1 MRHVLLAQAEAK
13 DADDI
18 SEDNGPVNEM
28 EEFVM
33 ISREGEQVVNDNAL
47 PDNVPQQGFETI

>member
-1 MRHVLLAQAEAK
+1 MRHVILTQAEAK

-18 SEDNGPVNEM
+18 SEDDGLMNEV

-33 ISREGEQVVNDNAL
+33 ISREGEQAVNDNPL
-47 PDNVPQQGFETI
+47 PGDVPEQEFEMI